1 MTSPLCVVLFLSRA
15 TPLAA
20 WEQAGILTRELA
32 LYQQLRPALDSLSV
46 VTSGGSGELAY
57 QDRLPATTILYNRWR
72 LSPNL
77 YSFLAPLLHGRS
89 LRQATVYKTN
99 QLDGAWSALLAGMLY
114 GKPVVVRAGYLW
126 ADWLDQAG
134 RRDLKAALG
143 RRLQAFS
150 LRRADAII
158 VTTAAMKERIV
169 AKYGVAPARVTV
181 LPNYVE
187 TQRFRPMPEIAKTP
201 GRVGFVG
208 RLEPQK
214 NLSALFAA
222 MAKIPGASLIVIGSG
237 RQQGEL
243 VQLADKLGIAVEFAG
258 TLPHDELP
266 AAINRCEAFV
276 LPSLYEGHPKA
287 LIEAMACGAAVVGS
301 AVEGIENL
309 IVHGATG
316 LLCPPTVEGIAAG
329 LGRLLDDPDLRV
341 RLGQAARAYVEQ
353 HYALESVAGAELQV
367 LCGAA
372 SR

>member
-1 MTSPLCVVLFLSRA
+1 MTPPLRVVLFLSRA

-20 WEQAGILTRELA
+20 WEQAGILARELA
-32 LYQQLRPALDSLSV
+32 LYQQLRPALERLSV

-57 QDRLPATTILYNRWR
+57 QERLPATTILYNRWG

-77 YSFLAPLLHGRS
+77 YSFLAPLLHGRA
-89 LRQATVYKTN
+89 LRQATIYKTN

-158 VTTAAMKERIV
+158 VTTTAMKERII
-169 AKYGVAPARVTV
+169 AKYGVAPARVNV

-187 TQRFRPMPEIAKTP
+187 TQRFRPMPEITKTP

-208 RLEPQK
+208 RMEPQK
-214 NLSALFAA
+214 NLPALFAA
-222 MAKIPGASLIVIGSG
+222 MAQLPGASLVVIGSG

-243 VQLADKLGIAVEFAG
+243 ARLAAELGIAVEFAG

-266 AAINRCEAFV
+266 VAINRCEVFV

-301 AVEGIENL
+301 AVEGIDNL
-309 IVHGATG
+309 IVHEATG
-316 LLCPPTVEGIAAG
+316 LLCPPTAEGIAAAV
-329 LGRLLDDPDLRV
+329 GRLLRDPALAA
-341 RLGQAARAYVEQ
+341 RLGQAARAYVEA
-353 HYALESVAGAELQV
+353 HYALATLANAELHV
-367 LCGAA
+367 LSKAA
-372 SR
+372 GR